1 MNIPVYNMAGE
12 VVRHIDISDA
22 VFAQPQNEA
31 VIHQALVA
39 QQANARHG
47 TSDTKTRS
55 EVAGS
60 TKKLYRQKH
69 TGRARAGSIKSGLRR
84 GGGIIFGPH
93 PRDYSL
99 ALTKKAHRLAIK
111 CVLSSKAS
119 EQGLVVL
126 DELKLEEPKT
136 RGMVSV
142 LKALGIEKS
151 AIVALPESD
160 DVVVKSARNLPDVK
174 TMPARNLNVADML
187 AYDKLLLTEAALRQI
202 EEMWGGA
209 I

>member
-1 MNIPVYNMAGE
+1 VNIPVYNMAGE